1 MLRHGESTWNA
12 ENRFTGWVDV
22 DLTETGE
29 VEAREAGETLLA
41 ERELSGL
48 DFDVVHTSVLTR
60 AVRTANIALDVMGRS
75 WLPVHRSWRLNER
88 HYGGLQGLNKKE
100 TAARHGADQVALW
113 RRSYDVPPPPLPPD
127 DPASARF
134 DRRYRGIPA
143 SVLPV
148 TECLA
153 DVVERMLPYW
163 EDAIAPELL
172 RGERVLVVAHGNSMR
187 ALLKHLEAVPDDE
200 IVGVNIP
207 TGVPRLYELDDELVV
222 AAEPRYLGDPDVVA
236 AKAAAVA
243 NQAGAAAAR

>member
-22 DLTETGE
+22 DLS
-29 VEAREAGETLLA
+29 EAGEGEARQAGQMLLE
-41 ERELSGL
+41 ERERCGL

-60 AVRTANIALDVMGRS
+60 AVRTANLALDVMERS
-75 WLPVHRSWRLNER
+75 WLPVRRSWRLNER

-100 TAARHGADQVALW
+100 TADRHGAEQVALW
-113 RRSYDVPPPPLPPD
+113 RRSYDVPPPELPAD
-127 DPASARF
+127 DPGSARF
-134 DRRYRGIPA
+134 DGRYRGIPP
-143 SVLPV
+143 SVLPT

-153 DVVERMLPYW
+153 DVVERLLPYW
-163 EDAIAPELL
+163 EDAIGPELL
-172 RGERVLVVAHGNSMR
+172 RGERVLVVAHGNSLR

-200 IVGVNIP
+200 IVGINIP
-207 TGVPRLYELDDELVV
+207 TGVPRLYELDDELGL
-222 AAEPRYLGDPDVVA
+222 AAEPRYLADPDVVA